1 MSDVAEDS
9 VKRGRETIG
18 TTLLSVSGTLI
29 DLTLYLSTL
38 LILLYHFIMF
48 FG

>member
-9 VKRGRETIG
+9 VKKGKETIG

-29 DLTLYLSTL
+29 DLTYTYLPFFNFTL
-38 LILLYHFIMF
+38 SND
-48 FG
+48 G